1 MNFLKVST
9 SAQNVLYNLRVFIPC
24 KLFLFDL
31 GEVNL
36 HIVMS
41 YMTSNISSSIV
52 LESFV
57 IGTRQTHFL
66 YKVCK
71 FYSLKQ
77 NRNLYLANEGGGYKS
92 NLKAPQQF

>member
-1 MNFLKVST
+1 MNFLKVTT
-9 SAQNVLYNLRVFIPC
+9 SVQNVTYNFRVFIPC
-24 KLFLFDL
+24 KLFLLDF

-57 IGTRQTHFL
+57 LSTRQTPFL
-66 YKVCK
+66 YMVWLL
-71 FYSLKQ
+71 ST
-77 NRNLYLANEGGGYKS
+77 
-92 NLKAPQQF
+92 

>member
-1 MNFLKVST
+1 MNFLKVTT
-9 SAQNVLYNLRVFIPC
+9 SVQNVSYHFRVFIPC
-24 KLFLFDL
+24 KLFLLDL

-57 IGTRQTHFL
+57 IGTRQTHCL
-66 YKVCK
+66 YGMAFVYIKMNNKC
-71 FYSLKQ
+71 
-77 NRNLYLANEGGGYKS
+77 NE
-92 NLKAPQQF
+92 LTIL